1 MKGLIFG
8 SRWSGSSIFYE
19 ALPRPYRGWHTTS
32 ICDVHGP
39 TRSQVRE
46 YLICADGHRH
56 GLKILDYSQNYDSR
70 RCSAGSALRDIYIDL
85 LVFGTIRRGIMCNF
99 QDNFVIC
106 SVHVITSCRKLEREI

>member
-19 ALPRPYRGWHTTS
+19 PLPRPFRGWHTTS
-32 ICDVHGP
+32 IYGVHGP
-39 TRSQVRE
+39 TRSKVRE
-46 YLICADGHRH
+46 YLIFTDVHRH
-56 GLKILDYSQNYDSR
+56 GKKRLDYSQNYDSR
-70 RCSAGSALRDIYIDL
+70 RSSAVSALRDIYLDL
-85 LVFGTIRRGIMCNF
+85 LVFGTIRTGIMCNF

>member
-19 ALPRPYRGWHTTS
+19 PLPRPYRGWHTTS
-32 ICDVHGP
+32 ICDVHGT

-46 YLICADGHRH
+46 YLICTDGHRH
-56 GLKILDYSQNYDSR
+56 GLKILDYSQSYDSQR
-70 RCSAGSALRDIYIDL
+70 SSAVSALRDIHLDL
-85 LVFGTIRRGIMCNF
+85 FFFGTIQAEIMGNF

-106 SVHVITSCRKLEREI
+106 SVHVVTSCRKLEREI